1 MQPILHHIAT
11 VVQPALRNYQ
21 ASEKALTDA
30 LSRDAS
36 AAGAARQDV
45 MLAARQAVDL
55 LHHLSDFVLKE
66 PSASAAME
74 AFKHIEDVRSAVE
87 EKCVFLRTEKSI
99 ADVGLLRDVAEVFK
113 HHRPDRPSAT
123 VKVSSDVVAISTGF
137 AQLRFGE
144 GKYGGAEQVIVTKKD
159 GDKRALS
166 SVLQNVFDAWVTLL
180 GQPLP
185 PIGRY

>member
-30 LSRDAS
+30 LSRDGS

-66 PSASAAME
+66 MSPTLR
-74 AFKHIEDVRSAVE
+74 FTKIEEVRSTVGA
-87 EKCVFLRTEKSI
+87 KCVFLRTAKPV
-99 ADVGLLRDVAEVFK
+99 ADVGLLRDVAEAFK

-123 VKVSSDVVAISTGF
+123 VAVSTDVEPISIGWGQ
-137 AQLRFGE
+137 ARWGE
-144 GKYGGAEQVIVTKKD
+144 GKWGGVEQVIITTKD

-166 SVLQNVFDAWVTLL
+166 SVLQNVFDAWMTLL

-185 PIGRY
+185 PISQY